1 MMRYPVW
8 LIYWNHENAEN
19 EKWNE
24 NYDDES
30 EIVVNVHVELQVS
43 TFCFWFDSYKTA
55 SDKKFNEK
63 MQRIHTLVENTNQL
77 MNDIKDYHENS
88 NTQGHTFKLYFD
100 TVIEGKNGK
109 DW

>member
-1 MMRYPVW
+1 
-8 LIYWNHENAEN
+8 
-19 EKWNE
+19 
-24 NYDDES
+24 
-30 EIVVNVHVELQVS
+30 
-43 TFCFWFDSYKTA
+43 
-55 SDKKFNEK
+55 

-109 DW
+109 D